1 MAEELP
7 GLTSKVTID
16 PSGVDKGLDQ
26 AISKIHRFS
35 GDADRS
41 FSAFSKRVNA
51 EFAKISGQ
59 TATEKLRV
67 IEQAIAKAGGAANIA
82 APQLDRLRKQV
93 SALVA
98 EGGKLPSALA
108 GLEQSTSKLGGAGM
122 SFLQGGGISGALTA
136 IGPAGIAAA
145 ASLGAVAG
153 AAKLVTDQLGALID
167 KTSRLSDLSEQTNI
181 SAESLQKLAYA
192 GKLVG
197 VSLEEISRGAA
208 IMARNLVDAPEKF
221 EALGLSAQALRNMK
235 PEEQF
240 AQIAEAIKGIE
251 NPTLQAHAAME
262 VFGKGGAALLPLL
275 KSDIGAAAAEAE
287 KLGFVLGDD
296 VVKAGDKLG
305 DELTKLSKSWEGLKD
320 QLVAVIAT
328 NPEVIQGLQDT
339 VQGVGALAKAIKDNK
354 AIFDFLFKQS
364 FVGAA
369 LAGKKGADDIAKFIG
384 AMGNVPV
391 ELPDVSKRIPE
402 LGKAPSLGAEQAKI
416 AKDAAKE
423 VGDSVEEM
431 EKKLAKL
438 VEERKKA
445 MEKAAAEAKK
455 ATEKAAAEA
464 RKAAAELE
472 RQVGP
477 SAQKAQEEMDKLAKA
492 VEETGGAFD
501 RTQASYDTIIN
512 NLERLEKQGAKVA
525 PILKEVQ
532 EAAIPK
538 LPSQRD
544 LGAIGGFVP
553 GAVAPP
559 VATGDVTALLQER
572 MRAGLSTVT
581 FLQQEFGFTET
592 AARELE
598 AQVLKTM
605 EASAEGAKETTEA
618 TFDWGQALEDVSN
631 LFNVLG
637 INADS
642 ALGKVLGGVTGAFT
656 AVDKI
661 GDALGKG
668 FKGFLSGGG
677 VTGIVAAVGVVTN
690 LVSAFKKPEH
700 EKVMEGVGRDY
711 GVKISEGLGKQIAE
725 DSKKLGDRTAAT
737 LKNLGAIIG
746 EAGGVKAFGIEKSI
760 AKTRDLFSQLEQGKL
775 SAAEVGKTFDEV
787 FGKILPEAVDKTTGL
802 VSTQF
807 KELIALSQR
816 FGVESKGVTDFLTQQ
831 AQSAGSSLAEAIKGG
846 ITSEAGAA
854 GFGAAIAA
862 QFDEL
867 VRRTGSQRA
876 ALEQLQPAI
885 DAMRTQLEETGLS
898 GGAAFDAIAAKAAL
912 LSDEVAGPVIAKV
925 DAITQS
931 LVALDNQSLLTQ
943 DIFTGLTTEVGAA
956 FQKLEEGGQ
965 SGPAALAVLQ
975 PSLQRIFE
983 LQRQYGYAVDES
995 TQKLLDQAEQA
1006 GLVGEEHQDAT
1017 TRMIEGI
1024 ERVGD
1029 VLEAVAK
1036 KLGAD
1041 LPDAARRGA
1050 QGIEDAFGG
1059 ISIPTPGMDVSFRAP
1074 GGMPEFTDQMVANYQ
1089 KGGVRDFGQGT
1100 LAMLHGREAVVPAE
1114 GGAIVEQLAHSI
1126 ADAIPGAPG
1135 TSPSSVTLVNNTTIP
1150 VNPLGLRQGA
1160 ETFFAEIEQRQAA
1173 AVRAGNSEL
1182 VRALRDKGLV

>member
-41 FSAFSKRVNA
+41 FNAFSKRVNA

-122 SFLQGGGISGALTA
+122 SFLQGGGISGALSA

-167 KTSRLSDLSEQTNI
+167 KTGRLSDLSEQTNI

-192 GKLVG
+192 GELVG
-197 VSLEEISRGAA
+197 VSLEEIASSAA
-208 IMARNLVDAPEKF
+208 IMARNLVDSPEKF
-221 EALGLSAQALRNMK
+221 EAIGLSAQALRNMK

-240 AQIAEAIKGIE
+240 AEIAEAIKAIE
-251 NPTLQAHAAME
+251 DPTLQAHAAME

-275 KSDIGAAAAEAE
+275 KTDIGAAAAEAE
-287 KLGFVLGDD
+287 KLGFVLSGE
-296 VVKAGDKLG
+296 VVKAGDQLG
-305 DELTKLSKSWEGLKD
+305 DELTKLSLSWEGLKD

-328 NPEVIQGLQDT
+328 NPDLIQGLKDAVT
-339 VQGVGALAKAIKDNK
+339 VVGSLAKTIKDNK
-354 AIFDFLFKQS
+354 ALFDVLFQQS
-364 FVGAA
+364 TIGMALSAAAKGARA
-369 LAGKKGADDIAKFIG
+369 LAGTKTPTLA
-384 AMGNVPV
+384 
-391 ELPDVSKRIPE
+391 E
-402 LGKAPSLGAEQAKI
+402 EQAKVVSE
-416 AKDAAKE
+416 AAEKE
-423 VGDSVEEM
+423 RKQAEFA
-431 EKKLAKL
+431 EKRAAAASAA
-438 VEERKKA
+438 ERKKA

-532 EAAIPK
+532 AAAIPK

-559 VATGDVTALLQER
+559 AATGDVTALLQER
-572 MRAGLSTVT
+572 IRAGLSTVT
-581 FLQQEFGFTET
+581 FLQREFGFTED

-605 EASAEGAKETTEA
+605 GAAAEGAEETTKA

-631 LFNVLG
+631 LFNILG
-637 INADS
+637 ISADS
-642 ALGKVLGGVTGAFT
+642 TLGKIAGGVTGAVT

-668 FKGFLSGGG
+668 VKGFLSGGG
-677 VTGIVAAVGVVTN
+677 ITGIVAAVGVVKN

-816 FGVESKGVTDFLTQQ
+816 FGIESKGVTDFLTQQ

-912 LSDEVAGPVIAKV
+912 LSDEVAGPVVAKV

-975 PSLQRIFE
+975 PSLQRIYE

-1041 LPDAARRGA
+1041 LPEAARRGA
-1050 QGIEDAFGG
+1050 KGIEDAFGG
-1059 ISIPTPGMDVSFRAP
+1059 ISIPSPGMDVSFRAP
-1074 GGMPEFTDQMVANYQ
+1074 SMPEITEHTVGSFGR
-1089 KGGVRDFGQGT
+1089 GGVRDFGQGT

-1114 GGAIVEQLAHSI
+1114 GGAIVAELGQSI
-1126 ADAIPGAPG
+1126 ADAIPSAPG
-1135 TSPSSVTLVNNTTIP
+1135 GSPSSVTLVNNTTIP

-1182 VRALRDKGLV
+1182 VRALKDKGLV